1 MLLYRSEDFPSVTV
15 GDVIEIYH
23 EDENFPRLL
32 LQVHSIHQPVKAFPA
47 ISFGRYIT
55 QPAELNQG
63 STLTAAELSQAQ
75 LDNSC

>member
-47 ISFGRYIT
+47 ISFGRYI
-55 QPAELNQG
+55 A
-63 STLTAAELSQAQ
+63 S
-75 LDNSC
+75 